1 MQSRHDR
8 SRRTKPVSPP
18 APRACPVRP
27 GRPGGHSSRARP
39 RAGVLAWTPV
49 FRARPARRPPARRRP
64 ASASIPVY
72 QQAYQNWAGMIVID
86 SVWTCAPASAGDVV
100 TLANWAR
107 ASGYRLRAK
116 GMSHNWSPI
125 VLPAGSTG
133 AGYLLVDTTQQL
145 TSVSVASGAPATVT
159 AGAGVTMDTLTAALA
174 AAGYGLCAMPA
185 PGDITLGG
193 LLAINAHGSAI
204 PGTGE
209 TPLAGQSYGSLSNL
223 IVSLTAVVW
232 SSAQGQYT
240 LRTFQRVRPGHPRVP
255 GSPRP
260 GVRHQRH
267 PAGRGEP
274 EPALPE
280 LGRCQRRGPVRPARH
295 RRVQFLRQLR
305 GRRGPDRGHLVPVH
319 RHALAE
325 GLVAGAQQA
334 PAVGEGHQPVQL
346 RFTNSVTTAE
356 NTFFGE
362 VAAGD
367 MSGTPAFEGIA
378 MSLVD
383 TGLVFDGVWDIWG
396 QSQNVLLY
404 VKPTTVRIVE
414 AGFAVITSRASI
426 QQVVSDF
433 YTQYTSRLAH
443 YQGLG
448 QYPMNGPVEI
458 RVTGLDHPADVR
470 GERRAVADPV
480 LGPAAA
486 GPPRVGHRGLA
497 DMGTLPVTPGFSQF
511 YTDMEAWIWSHY
523 SGSYATVRPEWSK
536 AWACTSAAPWTSSS
550 ILRQH
555 GPGRG
560 QRGPGQRRRLGGRGV
575 DPDLLRPGLGVQQPV
590 PGHPDGL
597 RQARPPGMLS
607 GAAAGRR
614 VRAGCSRR
622 WPRRAGSPRRPGW
635 TARRRR

>member
-1 MQSRHDR
+1 MPPRHDR
-8 SRRTKPVSPP
+8 SQPAGPACAAAAAAPSRLSRR
-18 APRACPVRP
+18 AFI
-27 GRPGGHSSRARP
+27 
-39 RAGVLAWTPV
+39 AGAAAAGALAWTPV
-49 FRARPARRPPARRRP
+49 FRAGP
-64 ASASIPVY
+64 ASAQATGTPPPGFPSSISVY
-72 QQAYQNWAGMIVID
+72 QQAYQNWAGMIVVD

-100 TLANWAR
+100 TLANWAH

-145 TSVSVASGAPATVT
+145 TSVSVASGSPATVT
-159 AGAGVTMDTLTAALA
+159 AGAGVTMDSLTAALA

-193 LLAINAHGSAI
+193 LLAVNAHGSAI

-240 LRTFQRVRPGHPRVP
+240 LKTFQRSDPDIRAFLVHLGRAFVTSVTLQVAANQNLRCQSRVDVP
-255 GSPRP
+255 AADLFAPPATAGSRSFASYVD
-260 GVRHQRH
+260 G
-267 PAGRGEP
+267 AGRIEAIWFP
-274 EPALPE
+274 FTDTPWLK
-280 LGRCQRRGPVRPARH
+280 VWS
-295 RRVQFLRQLR
+295 
-305 GRRGPDRGHLVPVH
+305 
-319 RHALAE
+319 LAP
-325 GLVAGAQQA
+325 GKPLLSVKVASPYNYG
-334 PAVGEGHQPVQL
+334 
-346 RFTNSVTTAE
+346 FTNSVTTAE

-362 VAAGD
+362 VASGD
-367 MSGTPAFEGIA
+367 VSGTPAFEGIA

-414 AGFAVITSRASI
+414 AGFAVITARASI

-433 YTQYTSRLAH
+433 YTQYTGRLAH

-458 RVTGLDHPADVR
+458 RVTGLDHPADSVVSGAQQPILSSVR
-470 GERRAVADPV
+470 PRPDHPEWDTAVW
-480 LGPAAA
+480 L
-486 GPPRVGHRGLA
+486 

-511 YTDMEAWIWSHY
+511 YADIEAWIWSHY

-536 AWACTSAAPWTSSS
+536 AWACTSTAPWTSSTVLGSTVPAAVSAGQASGDGWAAAVS
-550 ILRQH
+550 ILASY
-555 GPGRG
+555 
-560 QRGPGQRRRLGGRGV
+560 
-575 DPDLLRPGLGVQQPV
+575 DPNSVFSNPFLDTLMG
-590 PGHPDGL
+590 
-597 RQARPPGMLS
+597 
-607 GAAAGRR
+607 
-614 VRAGCSRR
+614 
-622 WPRRAGSPRRPGW
+622 
-635 TARRRR
+635 